1 MCVCVGRDRI
11 GMTSSEKRDLLFEK
25 AKEFWKS
32 RKKHVRLNLPKSLD
46 VEAELSKDLR
56 RLRSLE
62 FIPEEIPQSEVTCET
77 YDSLF
82 TVTRK
87 LKFGEKFSLDSISF
101 KYD

>member
-1 MCVCVGRDRI
+1 
-11 GMTSSEKRDLLFEK
+11 MTSSEKRDLLFEK

-87 LKFGEKFSLDSISF
+87 LKFGEKLSVSLMHNRTSF
-101 KYD
+101 DEGFI